1 MHADRVY
8 RLAFGITRSLSDA
21 EDVVQD
27 VFVALPEQLAAF
39 EGRASLTT
47 WLHRVAVRAA
57 MLRLRRERFLE
68 TVPLE
73 WAARK
78 TFSDMERPVTR
89 VDLERALNKIPDE
102 YRVVIWLKVVEG
114 WSHAEIAETL
124 GIAENTSYQRVHRAR
139 RMLRAILGEGG

>member
-1 MHADRVY
+1 MY

-57 MLRLRRERFLE
+57 MLRLRRERFLD

-73 WAARK
+73 WASRT
-78 TFSDMERPVTR
+78 TFGDLERPVER

-114 WSHAEIAETL
+114 WSHAEIADAL
-124 GIAENTSYQRVHRAR
+124 GIVENASYQRLHRAR
-139 RMLRAILGEGG
+139 RMLRALLSEGR